1 MKNFNIFGVNQKI
14 RVLRGI
20 HDKPIY
26 SGHCLKSRHLD
37 NRFNDGLCRNKG
49 GPELVFLKEEGN
61 IVLFQKTAG

>member
-26 SGHCLKSRHLD
+26 SGHCLKSGHWEKDLMG
-37 NRFNDGLCRNKG
+37 GLAEIKG
-49 GPELVFLKEEGN
+49 DRS
-61 IVLFQKTAG
+61 